1 MTDNDLN
8 MSIIRLSETIAE
20 LSKNIQELIQNT
32 NQEDTKKLKEFE
44 KKGTLLEFTL
54 SNGGVI
60 VGNILWSTNQSI
72 GIITDTGQEFIL
84 YKHSISFITEKK

>member
-1 MTDNDLN
+1 MMDNDLGMN
-8 MSIIRLSETIAE
+8 INKLSETIAE
-20 LSKNIQELIQNT
+20 LSKNIQDLIQKT

-44 KKGTLLEFTL
+44 EKGTLLEFTL

-60 VGNILWSTNQSI
+60 IGKILWSTNQSL
-72 GIITDTGQEFIL
+72 GINTDTGQEFIL